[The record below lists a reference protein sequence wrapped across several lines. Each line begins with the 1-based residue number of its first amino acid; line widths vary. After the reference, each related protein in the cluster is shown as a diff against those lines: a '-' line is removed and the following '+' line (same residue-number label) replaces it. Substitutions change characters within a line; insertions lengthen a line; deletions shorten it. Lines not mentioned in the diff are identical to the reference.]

1 MLRIS
6 KRACRIV
13 HCLSR
18 WWHIYRSMQKLPTG
32 DITCTPFILN
42 DSMLD
47 PATSFSTYLVVL
59 LLEISL
65 LPSFILSVR
74 GRDVD
79 TEELLSPSLSP
90 PPPPPTSSFNLDL
103 CFLWWFFLCF
113 FLGLPYSLL
122 LAEEQKV
129 PENESQVTSLALVH
143 MHLVI

>member
-1 MLRIS
+1 
-6 KRACRIV
+6 
-13 HCLSR
+13 
-18 WWHIYRSMQKLPTG
+18 MQKLLTG
-32 DITCTPFILN
+32 DVTCTSPILN

-47 PATSFSTYLVVL
+47 QAMLFSTYLAVL

-90 PPPPPTSSFNLDL
+90 PPPPTSSFNLNL

-113 FLGLPYSLL
+113 FLGLPCSLL
-122 LAEEQKV
+122 LAEEQ
-129 PENESQVTSLALVH
+129 
-143 MHLVI
+143 